1 MSNANLNPDYEFVA
15 YCFEAFAR
23 YAKSRSP
30 SDTICKSSD
39 AAVQVAADTKSLKS
53 LLTDTSF
60 PRLLDHI
67 RRGHLVAP
75 GNIREVCTQSVD
87 CQVLSHFVYWR
98 ICLLAL
104 QPGGSRATLPLP
116 DRRAVGTHQVDSGRV
131 LSAGAQRAEA
141 DCGPEGLP
149 EGLLDQQSAHSL
161 FLLHICGLFLRLY
174 WRIFISSDR
183 CSWCF
188 FSPIMSTFCTLPF
201 PLCPQPVCWSA
212 ARLSR
217 GARASALR
225 AVRRRRGYAPA
236 ARLLRGLLLR
246 SAILFAHC

>member
-30 SDTICKSSD
+30 SDTESNSTN
-39 AAVQVAADTKSLKS
+39 AAVEGAADTKCVKS
-53 LLTDTSF
+53 LLADTSF

-75 GNIREVCTQSVD
+75 GNIREVCTRCVD
-87 CQVLSHFVYWR
+87 CQILSHFLYWR
-98 ICLLAL
+98 IFRLAL

-131 LSAGAQRAEA
+131 LSAGAPRAEA
-141 DCGPEGLP
+141 DSGPEGLP

-174 WRIFISSDR
+174 WRLLISSDR
-183 CSWCF
+183 RSSWCF
-188 FSPIMSTFCTLPF
+188 FSPIMSTFCPLPLF
-201 PLCPQPVCWSA
+201 PQPVCWSA
-212 ARLSR
+212 AHLSR
-217 GARASALR
+217 GARASAFR
-225 AVRRRRGYAPA
+225 AVRRRRGHAPA
-236 ARLLRGLLLR
+236 ARLFRGLLLR
-246 SAILFAHC
+246 SAILFDHC